1 MKKIISALI
10 AIIVIAI
17 AVGAAYVVKQ
27 NAVVTDPAGSTSS
40 SGGTS
45 NNISGIPG
53 TPSATVANFDVT
65 YNGEAI
71 TDDLILYKGDAS
83 KFEIVYD
90 KDVTEKFYS
99 VKIVP
104 NIRFEY
110 TVSGSAMTLSENQ
123 DVTGAFDLSKTKDF
137 FTLTLSEDDDAQTLI
152 NKLYP
157 DKKVSVN
164 KKYKDSAIAF
174 WRIIVSNKAGET
186 VKSFNFGVGIR
197 LDSITLP
204 ETLEF

>member
-27 NAVVTDPAGSTSS
+27 NAVITEPAGSASS

-45 NNISGIPG
+45 NNISGVPG

-65 YNGEAI
+65 YNGESI
-71 TDDLILYKGDAS
+71 TDDLILYKGEAS
-83 KFEIVYD
+83 KFDIVYD
-90 KDVTEKFYS
+90 ENVSEKSYS

-137 FTLTLSEDDDAQTLI
+137 FTLSLSEDDDAQTLI

-204 ETLEF
+204 QTLEF